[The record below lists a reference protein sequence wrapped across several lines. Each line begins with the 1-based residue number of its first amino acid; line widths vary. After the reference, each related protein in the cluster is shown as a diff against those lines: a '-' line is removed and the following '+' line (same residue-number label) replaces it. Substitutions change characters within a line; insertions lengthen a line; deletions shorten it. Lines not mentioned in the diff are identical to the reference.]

1 MTVAVKICGLNTA
14 ETIAAAVEGGAAY
27 LGFNFYPSS
36 PRAVTPETAACL
48 AAAVP
53 ANVAKVALVVDAEDR
68 LLDEIAEALSPD
80 IFQLHGRETPERAA
94 AIKARNG
101 RRVMKALSIA
111 TEADVAAARAYEGVA
126 DLLMFDAK
134 PPPGGLPGG
143 NGLPFDW
150 RLLKDARWSV
160 PWMLA
165 GGLTPDNVAE
175 AIRSTGATRIDVSSG
190 VEDRPGVKSPEKI
203 RRFLAAA
210 RSVRA

>member
-1 MTVAVKICGLNTA
+1 MSAAVKICGLKSPEA
-14 ETIAAAVEGGAAY
+14 IEAAIEGGAAY
-27 LGFNFYPSS
+27 LGFNFYPTS
-36 PRAVTPETAACL
+36 PRSLTPEAAARL

-80 IFQLHGRETPERAA
+80 IFQLHGHETPERVAG
-94 AIKARNG
+94 IKARNG
-101 RRVMKALSIA
+101 RQVMKVVSIA

-143 NGLPFDW
+143 NGLAFDW
-150 RLLKDARWSV
+150 RLLKDAQWSL

-165 GGLTPDNVAE
+165 GGLTPETVAE
-175 AIRSTGATRIDVSSG
+175 AIRSTGATRVDVASG
-190 VEDRPGVKSPEKI
+190 VEDRPGVKSPDKI

-210 RSVRA
+210 KGA

>member
-14 ETIAAAVEGGAAY
+14 ETIAVAVEGGAAY
-27 LGFNFYPSS
+27 LGFNFYPKS
-36 PRAVTPETAACL
+36 PRAVTPEMAARL

-53 ANVAKVALVVDAEDR
+53 ASVAKVALVVDAEDR

-80 IFQLHGRETPERAA
+80 IFQLHGRETPERVA

-101 RRVMKALSIA
+101 RQVMMALSIA
-111 TEADVAAARAYEGVA
+111 TEADVAAARAYESVA

-150 RLLKDARWSV
+150 RLLKDVRWSV

-210 RSVRA
+210 KDA

>member
-1 MTVAVKICGLNTA
+1 MSAAVKICGLKSPEA
-14 ETIAAAVEGGAAY
+14 IEAAIEGGAAY
-27 LGFNFYPSS
+27 LGFNFYPTS
-36 PRAVTPETAACL
+36 PRSLTPEAAARL

-53 ANVAKVALVVDAEDR
+53 ANVAKVALVVDADDR

-80 IFQLHGRETPERAA
+80 IFQLHGHETPQRVA

-101 RRVMKALSIA
+101 RQVMKVVSIA

-143 NGLPFDW
+143 NGLAFDW
-150 RLLKDARWSV
+150 RLLKDARWSL

-165 GGLTPDNVAE
+165 GGLTPETVAE
-175 AIRSTGATRIDVSSG
+175 AIRSTGATRVDVASG
-190 VEDRPGVKSPEKI
+190 VEDRPGVKSPDKI

-210 RSVRA
+210 KGA

>member
-1 MTVAVKICGLNTA
+1 MSVAVKICGLKSPEA
-14 ETIAAAVEGGAAY
+14 IEAAIEGDAAY
-27 LGFNFYPSS
+27 LGFNFYPTS
-36 PRAVTPETAACL
+36 PRSLTPEAAARL

-53 ANVAKVALVVDAEDR
+53 ANVAKVALVVDADDR

-80 IFQLHGRETPERAA
+80 IFQLHGHETPERVA
-94 AIKARNG
+94 AIKARSG
-101 RRVMKALSIA
+101 RQVMKVVPIA

-143 NGLPFDW
+143 NGLAFDW
-150 RLLKDARWSV
+150 RLLKDARWSL

-165 GGLTPDNVAE
+165 GGLTPETVAE
-175 AIRSTGATRIDVSSG
+175 AIRSTGATRVDVASG
-190 VEDRPGVKSPEKI
+190 VEDRPGVKSPDKI

-210 RSVRA
+210 KGA

>member
-1 MTVAVKICGLNTA
+1 MSAAVKICGLKSPEA
-14 ETIAAAVEGGAAY
+14 IEAAIEGGAAY
-27 LGFNFYPSS
+27 LGFNFYPTS
-36 PRAVTPETAACL
+36 PRSLTPEAAARL

-68 LLDEIAEALSPD
+68 LLDDIAEALSPD
-80 IFQLHGRETPERAA
+80 IFQLHGHETPERVAG
-94 AIKARNG
+94 IKARNG
-101 RRVMKALSIA
+101 RQVMKVVSIA

-143 NGLPFDW
+143 NGLAFDW
-150 RLLKDARWSV
+150 RLLKDAQWSL

-165 GGLTPDNVAE
+165 GGLTPETVAE
-175 AIRSTGATRIDVSSG
+175 AIRSTGATRVDVASG
-190 VEDRPGVKSPEKI
+190 VEDRPGVKSPDKI

-210 RSVRA
+210 KGA

>member
-1 MTVAVKICGLNTA
+1 MSAAVKICGLKSPEA
-14 ETIAAAVEGGAAY
+14 IEAAIEGGAAY
-27 LGFNFYPSS
+27 LGFNFYPTS
-36 PRAVTPETAACL
+36 PRSLTPEAAARL

-80 IFQLHGRETPERAA
+80 IFQLHGHETPERVAG
-94 AIKARNG
+94 IKARNG
-101 RRVMKALSIA
+101 RQVMKVVSIA

-126 DLLMFDAK
+126 DLLMFDAR

-150 RLLKDARWSV
+150 RLLKDARWSL

-165 GGLTPDNVAE
+165 GGLTPETVAE
-175 AIRSTGATRIDVSSG
+175 AIRSTGATRVDVASG
-190 VEDRPGVKSPEKI
+190 VEDRPGVKSPDKI
-203 RRFLAAA
+203 RRVLAAA
-210 RSVRA
+210 KGA

>member
-1 MTVAVKICGLNTA
+1 MSAAVKICGLKSPEA
-14 ETIAAAVEGGAAY
+14 IEAAIEGGAAY
-27 LGFNFYPSS
+27 LGFNFYPTS
-36 PRAVTPETAACL
+36 PRSLTPEAAARL

-53 ANVAKVALVVDAEDR
+53 ANVAKVALVVDADDR

-80 IFQLHGRETPERAA
+80 IFQLHGHETPERVA

-101 RRVMKALSIA
+101 RQAMKVVSIA
-111 TEADVAAARAYEGVA
+111 TEADLAAARAYEGVA

-143 NGLPFDW
+143 NGLAFDW
-150 RLLKDARWSV
+150 RLLKDARWSL

-165 GGLTPDNVAE
+165 GGLTPETVAE
-175 AIRSTGATRIDVSSG
+175 AIRSTGATRVDVASG
-190 VEDRPGVKSPEKI
+190 VEDRPGVKSPDKI

-210 RSVRA
+210 KGA

>member
-27 LGFNFYPSS
+27 LGFNFYPKS
-36 PRAVTPETAACL
+36 PRAVTPETAARL

-68 LLDEIAEALSPD
+68 LLDEVAEALSPD
-80 IFQLHGRETPERAA
+80 IFQLHGRETPERVA

-150 RLLKDARWSV
+150 RLLKDSRWSV

-175 AIRSTGATRIDVSSG
+175 AIRSTGATRVDVSSG

-210 RSVRA
+210 RSV

>member
-1 MTVAVKICGLNTA
+1 MSAAVKICGLKSSEA
-14 ETIAAAVEGGAAY
+14 IEAAIEGGAAY
-27 LGFNFYPSS
+27 LGFNFYPTS
-36 PRAVTPETAACL
+36 PRSLTPEAAARL

-53 ANVAKVALVVDAEDR
+53 ANVAKVALVVDADDR

-80 IFQLHGRETPERAA
+80 IFQLHGHETPERVAG
-94 AIKARNG
+94 IKARNG
-101 RRVMKALSIA
+101 RQVMKVVSIA

-143 NGLPFDW
+143 NGLAFDW
-150 RLLKDARWSV
+150 RLLKDARWSL

-165 GGLTPDNVAE
+165 GGLTPETVAE
-175 AIRSTGATRIDVSSG
+175 AIRSTGATRVDVASG
-190 VEDRPGVKSPEKI
+190 VEDRPGVKSPDKI

-210 RSVRA
+210 KGA

>member
-1 MTVAVKICGLNTA
+1 MSAAVKICGLKSPEA
-14 ETIAAAVEGGAAY
+14 IEAAIEGGAAY
-27 LGFNFYPSS
+27 LGFNFYPTS
-36 PRAVTPETAACL
+36 PRSLTPEAAARL

-80 IFQLHGRETPERAA
+80 IFQLHGHETPERVAG
-94 AIKARNG
+94 IKARNG
-101 RRVMKALSIA
+101 RQVMKVVSIA

-143 NGLPFDW
+143 NGLAFDW
-150 RLLKDARWSV
+150 RLLKDAQWSL

-165 GGLTPDNVAE
+165 GSLTPETVAE
-175 AIRSTGATRIDVSSG
+175 AIRSTGATRVDVASG
-190 VEDRPGVKSPEKI
+190 VEDRPGVKSPDKI

-210 RSVRA
+210 KGA

>member
-1 MTVAVKICGLNTA
+1 MSAAVKICGLKSPEA
-14 ETIAAAVEGGAAY
+14 IEAAIEGGAAY
-27 LGFNFYPSS
+27 LGFNFYPTS
-36 PRAVTPETAACL
+36 PRSLAPEAAARL

-53 ANVAKVALVVDAEDR
+53 ANVAKVALVVDADDR

-80 IFQLHGRETPERAA
+80 IFQLHGHETPERVAG
-94 AIKARNG
+94 IKARNG
-101 RRVMKALSIA
+101 RQVMKVVSIA

-143 NGLPFDW
+143 NGLAFDW
-150 RLLKDARWSV
+150 RLLKDARWSL

-165 GGLTPDNVAE
+165 GGLTPETVAE
-175 AIRSTGATRIDVSSG
+175 AIRSTGATRVDVASG
-190 VEDRPGVKSPEKI
+190 VEDRPGVKSPDKI

-210 RSVRA
+210 KDA

>member
-1 MTVAVKICGLNTA
+1 MSAAVKICGLKSSEA
-14 ETIAAAVEGGAAY
+14 IEAAIEGGAAY
-27 LGFNFYPSS
+27 LGFNFYPTS
-36 PRAVTPETAACL
+36 PRSLTPEAAARL

-53 ANVAKVALVVDAEDR
+53 ANVAKVALVVDADDR

-80 IFQLHGRETPERAA
+80 IFQLHGHETPQRVA

-101 RRVMKALSIA
+101 RQVMKVVSIA

-143 NGLPFDW
+143 NGLAFDW
-150 RLLKDARWSV
+150 RLLKDARWSL

-165 GGLTPDNVAE
+165 GGLTPETVAE
-175 AIRSTGATRIDVSSG
+175 AIRSTGATRVDVASG
-190 VEDRPGVKSPEKI
+190 VEDRPGVKSPDKI

-210 RSVRA
+210 KGA

>member
-1 MTVAVKICGLNTA
+1 MTVAVKICGLKSP

-27 LGFNFYPSS
+27 VGFNFYPKS
-36 PRAVTPETAACL
+36 PRSVTPELAARL

-53 ANVAKVALVVDAEDR
+53 ANVATVALMVDGEDR

-80 IFQLHGRETPERAA
+80 IFQLHGHETPERVA
-94 AIKARNG
+94 AIRARSG
-101 RRVMKALSIA
+101 RQVMKALSIA
-111 TEADVAAARAYEGVA
+111 TEADVAAARAYESVA

-150 RLLKDARWSV
+150 RLLKDARWPV

-165 GGLTPDNVAE
+165 GGLTPENVAE
-175 AIRSTGATRIDVSSG
+175 AIRSTGATLIDVSSG

-203 RRFLAAA
+203 RRFLVAA
-210 RSVRA
+210 RSV